1 VVDRYGNPVP
11 NASVAWQ
18 VTAGQGEVGGS
29 PITPTD
35 ADGKASVAWT
45 LGDRI
50 GVQKLT
56 ATIGSVTGSPISFTA
71 TVLF

>member
-11 NASVAWQ
+11 DVSVAWQ
-18 VTAGQGEVGGS
+18 VTAGQGQVGALA
-29 PITPTD
+29 TMTD
-35 ADGKASVAWT
+35 VDGKASVAWT
-45 LGDRI
+45 LGNRI

-56 ATIGSVTGSPISFTA
+56 AATGSVTGSPITFTV